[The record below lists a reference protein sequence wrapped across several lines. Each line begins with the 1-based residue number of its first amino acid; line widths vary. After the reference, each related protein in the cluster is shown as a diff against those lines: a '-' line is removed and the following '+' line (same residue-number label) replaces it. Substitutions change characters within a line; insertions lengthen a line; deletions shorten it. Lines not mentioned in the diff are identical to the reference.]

1 MAALLTS
8 SQELRR
14 QCIRLQIRSTHG
26 SRYVR
31 RDPLLPDKSAT
42 MRECARGIRQLQG
55 AKERLLAVRQA
66 STVAADPKQR
76 DSEGA
81 AAAALK
87 PQARNHP
94 RDPDQTRCGGD
105 KAAAR
110 RHAVH
115 DNVDAWVTATLLS
128 HEQRPPSA
136 NEIVDGGP
144 HDVDGA
150 AGPKA
155 GVRRR
160 LMGLGTTPRP
170 GVSQP
175 LSGRDACSST
185 SGKARNTEA
194 VERPSSGGVSCSPV
208 FSVFDSPSESP
219 AGANPHVASIA
230 TPKRAGERKHEAHV
244 YVDRVGSGVC
254 RMALP
259 LRQRRASG

>member
-1 MAALLTS
+1 MAARRWRRRRQQQGADEHVATLLTS

-87 PQARNHP
+87 PQVLTNHP
-94 RDPDQTRCGGD
+94 RDPDQIRCGGD

-115 DNVDAWVTATLLS
+115 DLS
-128 HEQRPPSA
+128 LIH
-136 NEIVDGGP
+136 I
-144 HDVDGA
+144 
-150 AGPKA
+150 
-155 GVRRR
+155 
-160 LMGLGTTPRP
+160 
-170 GVSQP
+170 
-175 LSGRDACSST
+175 
-185 SGKARNTEA
+185 
-194 VERPSSGGVSCSPV
+194 
-208 FSVFDSPSESP
+208 
-219 AGANPHVASIA
+219 
-230 TPKRAGERKHEAHV
+230 
-244 YVDRVGSGVC
+244 
-254 RMALP
+254 
-259 LRQRRASG
+259 